1 METYKSDKVTINHN
15 INLIYSKLSDPSIF
29 KAQIDNNMDRL
40 PEEAR
45 EHLKSVKFEEDGISV
60 ESPMGT
66 LKLSVSESQE
76 PTMVKYTAQSSPVPF
91 GVTINLESVD
101 ENTTQAV
108 TELNIELPFMLKAM
122 VGGKLSE
129 GAQKMG
135 ELFAKLPYGEM

>member
-40 PEEAR
+40 PDEAR

-122 VGGKLSE
+122 VGGKLNE

-135 ELFAKLPYGEM
+135 ELIAKLPYGEM

>member
-40 PEEAR
+40 PDEAR

-135 ELFAKLPYGEM
+135 ELITKLPYGEM

>member
-1 METYKSDKVTINHN
+1 
-15 INLIYSKLSDPSIF
+15 
-29 KAQIDNNMDRL
+29 MDRL

-101 ENTTQAV
+101 ENTTQTV

-135 ELFAKLPYGEM
+135 ELIAKLPYGEM

>member
-15 INLIYSKLSDPSIF
+15 INLINSKLSDPSIF

-135 ELFAKLPYGEM
+135 ELIAKLPYGEM

>member
-101 ENTTQAV
+101 ENTTQTV

-135 ELFAKLPYGEM
+135 ELIAKLPYGEM

>member
-135 ELFAKLPYGEM
+135 ELIAKLPYGEM

>member
-15 INLIYSKLSDPSIF
+15 INLIYSKLSDPNIF

-135 ELFAKLPYGEM
+135 ELIAKLPYGEM

>member
-40 PEEAR
+40 PNEAR

-135 ELFAKLPYGEM
+135 ELIAKLPYGEM

>member
-40 PEEAR
+40 PDEAR

-76 PTMVKYTAQSSPVPF
+76 PTMVKYIAQSSPVPF

-135 ELFAKLPYGEM
+135 ELIAKLPYGEM

>member
-40 PEEAR
+40 PDEAR

-60 ESPMGT
+60 ESPMGM

-135 ELFAKLPYGEM
+135 ELIAKLPYGEM

>member
-1 METYKSDKVTINHN
+1 METYKSDKVIINHN

-40 PEEAR
+40 PDEAR

-135 ELFAKLPYGEM
+135 ELIAKLPYGEM

>member
-101 ENTTQAV
+101 ENTTHAV

-135 ELFAKLPYGEM
+135 ELIAKLPYGEM

>member
-40 PEEAR
+40 PDEAR

-135 ELFAKLPYGEM
+135 ELIAKLPYGEM

>member
-40 PEEAR
+40 PDEAR

-101 ENTTQAV
+101 ENITQAV

-135 ELFAKLPYGEM
+135 ELIAKLPYGEM

>member
-40 PEEAR
+40 PDEAR

-66 LKLSVSESQE
+66 LKLSVSDSQE

-135 ELFAKLPYGEM
+135 ELIAKLPYGEM

>member
-15 INLIYSKLSDPSIF
+15 INLIYNKLSDPSIF

-40 PEEAR
+40 PDEAR

-135 ELFAKLPYGEM
+135 ELIAKLPYGEM

>member
-29 KAQIDNNMDRL
+29 KAQIDSNMDRL
-40 PEEAR
+40 PDEAR

-135 ELFAKLPYGEM
+135 ELIAKLPYGEM

>member
-40 PEEAR
+40 PDEAR

-76 PTMVKYTAQSSPVPF
+76 PIMVKYTAQSSPVPF

-135 ELFAKLPYGEM
+135 ELIAKLPYGEM

>member
-60 ESPMGT
+60 ESPMGM

-135 ELFAKLPYGEM
+135 ELIAKLPYGEM

>member
-1 METYKSDKVTINHN
+1 METYKSEKVTINHD

-40 PEEAR
+40 PDEAR

-60 ESPMGT
+60 ESPIGT

-76 PTMVKYTAQSSPVPF
+76 PTMVKYTAESSPVPF

-122 VGGKLSE
+122 VGSKLSE

-135 ELFAKLPYGEM
+135 ELIAKLPYGEM

>member
-1 METYKSDKVTINHN
+1 M
-15 INLIYSKLSDPSIF
+15 IYSKLSDPSIF

-40 PEEAR
+40 PDEAR

-135 ELFAKLPYGEM
+135 ELIAKLPYGEM

>member
-29 KAQIDNNMDRL
+29 KTQIDSNMDRL
-40 PEEAR
+40 PDEAR

-135 ELFAKLPYGEM
+135 ELIAKLPYGEM